1 MWGWWL
7 QTICKVRLYLG
18 SHFLKMLS
26 KMAFWVFSR
35 VKESLRESILN
46 TKVHAKTNYIHKQLL
61 KDSHRSSCFKLGF
74 QTVCVWGLKVR
85 YRCRGY
91 NWERWEGLFLET
103 NTQEQLGC
111 LLWTQKGRCRRQCIC
126 CRISLMPGTGF
137 CSGRSSQ
144 GRLGTQ
150 TCHSIGL

>member
-1 MWGWWL
+1 
-7 QTICKVRLYLG
+7 
-18 SHFLKMLS
+18 
-26 KMAFWVFSR
+26 MAFWVFSR

-91 NWERWEGLFLET
+91 N
-103 NTQEQLGC
+103 
-111 LLWTQKGRCRRQCIC
+111 
-126 CRISLMPGTGF
+126 
-137 CSGRSSQ
+137 
-144 GRLGTQ
+144 
-150 TCHSIGL
+150 